1 VVFSSIARRRQDRR
15 GVRKL
20 TQERKLK
27 ISLIVAVAENGVIGR
42 GGTLPW
48 HVPSDLKTFKRITMG
63 KPVIMGRKTYASIGK
78 PLPGRDNI
86 VVTRDADFSAA
97 ETHRAASVD
106 EALDIARRKAA
117 ERGVDEI
124 MVIGGA
130 EIFALTLSLA
140 DRIYLTR
147 VHAHPDG
154 DVTFPEPDPG
164 VWREVSRA
172 PIAPDP
178 RDDAAATLLI
188 LERAA

>member
-1 VVFSSIARRRQDRR
+1 MA
-15 GVRKL
+15 
-20 TQERKLK
+20 LK

-42 GGTLPW
+42 NGALPW
-48 HVPSDLKTFKRITMG
+48 HVPSDLKTFRRITMG
-63 KPVIMGRKTYASIGK
+63 KPMIMGRKSYISIGK

-86 VVTRDADFSAA
+86 VVTRDAGFSAA
-97 ETHRAASVD
+97 GTDLAASID
-106 EALDIARRKAA
+106 EALDIARCKAA

-130 EIFALTLSLA
+130 EIFALTLPLA

-147 VHAHPDG
+147 IHARPDG
-154 DVTFPEPDPG
+154 DVIFPEPDPRI
-164 VWREVSRA
+164 WREISRS
-172 PIAPDP
+172 PVGPDP

>member
-1 VVFSSIARRRQDRR
+1 M
-15 GVRKL
+15 
-20 TQERKLK
+20 
-27 ISLIVAVAENGVIGR
+27 IVAIYVAIAENGVIGR
-42 GGTLPW
+42 EGGLPW
-48 HVPSDLKTFKRITMG
+48 RLSTDLKRFKADTIG
-63 KPVIMGRKTYASIGK
+63 KPVIMGRKTYTSIGK

-86 VVTRDADFSAA
+86 VITRDAGF
-97 ETHRAASVD
+97 RAAGIYCAASIN

-130 EIFALTLSLA
+130 EIFALTLPLA

-147 VHAHPDG
+147 IHARPDG

-164 VWREVSRA
+164 VWHEVSRA
-172 PIAPDP
+172 PVAPDP